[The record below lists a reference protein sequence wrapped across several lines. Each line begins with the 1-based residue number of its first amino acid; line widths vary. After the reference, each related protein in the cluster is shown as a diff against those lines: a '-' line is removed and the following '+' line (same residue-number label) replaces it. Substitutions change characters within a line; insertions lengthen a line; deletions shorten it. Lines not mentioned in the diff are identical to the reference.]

1 MAQSSRNSMINFI
14 GIDLGKKGAATV
26 CKVLPIGKP
35 SIEIY
40 PFYCHHNEE
49 SAMRTITEEELYL
62 LFQKICYGA
71 QVFCT
76 IEHPV
81 FMPLNGKKA
90 IASLHENFG
99 LVKGMMIGLGV
110 TNFWLPKPVTWKK
123 VIDAHGNDKSVMYT
137 KARKFTKHLKLNTD
151 TADSALICMAGKKYF
166 S

>member
-1 MAQSSRNSMINFI
+1 MISFI
-14 GIDLGKKGAATV
+14 GIDLGLKGAITT

-35 SIEIY
+35 VFEIY

-49 SAMRTITEEELYL
+49 TRLRTITENELYD
-62 LFQKICYGA
+62 LFLKICANAG
-71 QVFCT
+71 QIFCT

-110 TNFWLPKPVTWKK
+110 NNFWLPKPVTWKK
-123 VIDAHGNDKSVMYT
+123 VIDAHGNDKSEMYL
-137 KARKFTKHLKLNTD
+137 KAKKYTKHLKLNTD
-151 TADSALICMAGKKYF
+151 TADSTLICMAGKKHF